1 MTSKSPITTERPCFP
16 PVHPGEILAEEIAAR
31 EISVT
36 RLARELDVPTN
47 RLTEIVAGRR
57 GITADT
63 ALRLAAYLG
72 TSARFWM
79 NLQTTFD
86 LATANREKGEMI
98 AKRVRPAA
106 A

>member
-1 MTSKSPITTERPCFP
+1 MTSRLSTTIDVVAPPI
-16 PVHPGEILAEEIAAR
+16 HPGEILAEEIAAR
-31 EISVT
+31 GLSIT
-36 RLARELDVPTN
+36 HLARALDVPTN

-57 GITADT
+57 GVTADT

-79 NLQTTFD
+79 NLQATYD
-86 LATANREKGEMI
+86 LAVTRQDHGDRI
-98 AKRVRPAA
+98 IQRVRPAA

>member
-1 MTSKSPITTERPCFP
+1 MTSKSPTTTDLGLP
-16 PVHPGEILAEEIAAR
+16 PIHPGEILAEEIAAR
-31 EISVT
+31 GISASA
-36 RLARELDVPTN
+36 LARELDVPAN
-47 RLTEIVAGRR
+47 RLTEIVGERR

-79 NLQTTFD
+79 NLQASYD
-86 LATANREKGEMI
+86 LALAQRENGRRIIE
-98 AKRVRPAA
+98 RVRPAA

>member
-1 MTSKSPITTERPCFP
+1 MTSKSPIIIDLIVP
-16 PVHPGEILAEEIAAR
+16 PIHPGEILADEIAAR
-31 EISVT
+31 GLSVT
-36 RLARELDVPTN
+36 QFARDLDVPTN

-57 GITADT
+57 SVTADT

-79 NLQTTFD
+79 NLQATYD
-86 LATANREKGEMI
+86 LAITRQDHGARILE
-98 AKRVRPAA
+98 RVRPAA